1 MRIGLTAKI
10 PENSITLTKTELFF
24 GRMKSS

>member
-1 MRIGLTAKI
+1 MRIGLSGKI

-24 GRMKSS
+24 GGVKSS